1 MKDELLLA
9 EEKAWNCTN
18 MIVILVVGGD
28 QCVLGVDLITL
39 GVDLITRSVVSQ
51 SFAAPTFM

>member
-28 QCVLGVDLITL
+28 QCVLGVDLIT
-39 GVDLITRSVVSQ
+39 RSVVSQ

>member
-18 MIVILVVGGD
+18 MIV
-28 QCVLGVDLITL
+28 